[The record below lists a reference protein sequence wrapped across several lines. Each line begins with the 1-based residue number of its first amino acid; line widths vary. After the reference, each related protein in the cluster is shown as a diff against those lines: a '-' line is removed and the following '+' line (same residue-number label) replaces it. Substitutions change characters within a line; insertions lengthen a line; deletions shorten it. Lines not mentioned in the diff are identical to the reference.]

1 MTSARAVRVV
11 TGSAQLIGSL
21 ARSALLVVSPTS
33 GCGLGHGFDASVL
46 MVLTTVP
53 AAVGCVKSAAT
64 GPRWCPGYRDAW
76 LEIRETLPSMSGHVN
91 VTVVGMGDDGWP
103 GLTDEA
109 RRVLREAPLI
119 AGSARH
125 LTLIPDFPGHR
136 IPLPSPLLPQLDG
149 LVAENPGLCVLASGD
164 PMLHGIGATL
174 ARRLGAGQLRVLPAV
189 SSVALACSRLGWAE
203 HEVDVVSLVSRPAET
218 VLPAVQPGARV
229 LVLSR
234 DGQTPG
240 LLAAL
245 LTDRGWG
252 GTQLTVLEHLGGP
265 TERVHSPQPARG
277 VRAKPFADLSVV
289 ALACEPDTATTVL
302 PRVPGLPDDAY
313 ETDGQLTRREARALA
328 LAALAPAPGQLLWD
342 VGAGSGSIGIEWMR
356 TDPRCRTIAVEARPD
371 RAERVSRNATALGV
385 PGIDV
390 VCGEAPAA
398 LAGLN
403 QPDAVFLGGGLTG
416 DGVLE
421 TCWKRLGPGGRLVAH
436 AVTVESE
443 AVLHDWQRAEG
454 GQLVKLALSYAG
466 PLGGFT
472 TWRPALPITQWQV
485 TRS

>member
-1 MTSARAVRVV
+1 M
-11 TGSAQLIGSL
+11 
-21 ARSALLVVSPTS
+21 
-33 GCGLGHGFDASVL
+33 
-46 MVLTTVP
+46 
-53 AAVGCVKSAAT
+53 
-64 GPRWCPGYRDAW
+64 WPG
-76 LEIRETLPSMSGHVN
+76 IRETLPGMNGHVS

-103 GLTDEA
+103 GLAEEA
-109 RRVLREAPLI
+109 RHVLQEAPVI

-125 LTLIPDFPGHR
+125 LALVPDLPGR
-136 IPLPSPLLPQLDG
+136 RVLLPSPLLPQLDD
-149 LVAENPGLCVLASGD
+149 LVAENPGLCLLASGD

-174 ARRLGAGQLRVLPAV
+174 ARRLGPGQLRVLPAV
-189 SSVALACSRLGWAE
+189 SSIALACSRLGWAE
-203 HEVDVVSLVSRPAET
+203 HEVDVVSLVSRLAET

-234 DGQTPG
+234 DGRTPG
-240 LLAAL
+240 VLAAL

-252 GTQLTVLEHLGGP
+252 GTQLTVLEHLGGSE
-265 TERVHSPQPARG
+265 ERVHSPQPARG
-277 VRAKPFADLSVV
+277 VRDEPFADLSVV
-289 ALACEPDTATTVL
+289 ALACEPDPATTVL
-302 PRVPGLPDDAY
+302 PRIPGLPDDAY
-313 ETDGQLTRREARALA
+313 ETDGQLTRREARVLA
-328 LAALAPAPGQLLWD
+328 LAALAPGPGQLLWD

-356 TDPRCRTIAVEARPD
+356 TDPRCRAVAVEARPD
-371 RAERVSRNATALGV
+371 RAARVRRNAAALGV
-385 PGIDV
+385 PGMDV
-390 VCGEAPAA
+390 VGGEAPAA

-403 QPDAVFLGGGLTG
+403 QPDAVFLGGGLTA

-421 TCWKRLGPGGRLVAH
+421 TCWKRLRPGGRLVAH

-443 AVLHDWQRAEG
+443 AVLHGWQRAEG